1 MLLIHNPIQQK
12 KLSRLI
18 SSRGDS
24 DSSAALTRSRS
35 LSRFVF
41 RVIACS
47 FGAIAL
53 CSCGETTVEDL
64 QVLARQALTHYEARD
79 PESFLEAQIELIDA
93 CGASAKDMK
102 ERARAIIAEDP
113 SRKMEALG
121 MFMRWEAGMKQ
132 AFEILRPAS
141 NDKLWDA
148 KCKAEE
154 PQLWEDLKLALMRFA
169 AAALSGTD
177 D

>member
-1 MLLIHNPIQQK
+1 M
-12 KLSRLI
+12 
-18 SSRGDS
+18 
-24 DSSAALTRSRS
+24 
-35 LSRFVF
+35 
-41 RVIACS
+41 
-47 FGAIAL
+47 
-53 CSCGETTVEDL
+53 EDL

-79 PESFLEAQIELIDA
+79 PGSFLEAEIELIDA
-93 CGASAKDMK
+93 CGAGTKDVMS
-102 ERARAIIAEDP
+102 RARAIIAEDP

-121 MFMRWEAGMKQ
+121 MAMRWEAGMKQ
-132 AFEILRPAS
+132 ALEILRPAS

-154 PQLWEDLKLALMRFA
+154 PQLFEDLKLASMRFA